1 MFRTFFAFALVAAA
15 LAMAAQP
22 AEAGR
27 SRQQSGDRHSDFMR
41 SQHEHHRTTHH
52 HPHVNRHAR

>member
-15 LAMAAQP
+15 LAMASQP
-22 AEAGR
+22 AEAR
-27 SRQQSGDRHSDFMR
+27 SSSQQSGDRHSEFMR

-52 HPHVNRHAR
+52 HPHVNRHPR